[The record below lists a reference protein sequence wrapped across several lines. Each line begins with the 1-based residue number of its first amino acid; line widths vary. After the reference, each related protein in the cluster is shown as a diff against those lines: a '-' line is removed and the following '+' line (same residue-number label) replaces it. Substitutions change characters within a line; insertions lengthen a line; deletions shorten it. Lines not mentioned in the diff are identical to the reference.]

1 MLLKNLRALFSQ
13 KGQNDSPQYKAAHN
27 APKQDRSFQK
37 VVGSVQKDSAVPLS
51 LQNKWTNQP
60 NKQTKEIRHFQNKHT
75 HTYVHLAVNT
85 KIWAKHSTIGTGL
98 KERVTSLLQDF
109 LFTVLGS
116 FPQIT
121 RSTGQVLQLLWKW
134 VIDFLFSFK
143 ILSFFFIPDVF
154 CCCLSEVYWVA
165 QEWTEK
171 KYVLIV
177 CQGIAG
183 AGRFQYQK
191 EGEKEMPK

>member
-1 MLLKNLRALFSQ
+1 MLLKNLRALLSQ
-13 KGQNDSPQYKAAHN
+13 KGQNDSLQYKAARN

-37 VVGSVQKDSAVPLS
+37 VVGSVQKDSVVPLS
-51 LQNKWTNQP
+51 LQNKWINQP
-60 NKQTKEIRHFQNKHT
+60 TKQTKEIRHFQNKHT
-75 HTYVHLAVNT
+75 HTYLHLAVNT

-134 VIDFLFSFK
+134 AIDFLFSLK
-143 ILSFFFIPDVF
+143 ILSFFYPWCVLLLFVWSLLSCTGMNREEICAYSLLGNCWCWEISIP
-154 CCCLSEVYWVA
+154 
-165 QEWTEK
+165 K
-171 KYVLIV
+171 
-177 CQGIAG
+177 
-183 AGRFQYQK
+183 RRR
-191 EGEKEMPK
+191 EGNA

>member
-51 LQNKWTNQP
+51 LQNKWTNQT

-134 VIDFLFSFK
+134 AIDFLFSFK
-143 ILSFFFIPDVF
+143 ILSFFLSLMCFAAV
-154 CCCLSEVYWVA
+154 CLKS
-165 QEWTEK
+165 TE
-171 KYVLIV
+171 LHRNEQRRNM
-177 CQGIAG
+177 CL
-183 AGRFQYQK
+183 
-191 EGEKEMPK
+191 